1 MRGFLSPGTVC
12 TAKVRTRRENRS
24 AVWPPCL
31 CVSAVG
37 EIFTQLG
44 LWTRLCGG
52 FSQATIVSMGDLV
65 QIGLPP
71 TAARRPDWLKVR
83 LPAGENY
90 FELKGLM
97 RGLGLHTVCE
107 SARCP
112 NIGEC
117 WQHRTATFMI
127 LGELCTRR
135 CGFCAVPKGKP
146 AGEVDWAEPARVA
159 QAAASMGLKYV
170 VVTSVDRDDLKD
182 GGSTIFAHTI
192 QALRQRIPACQVEVL
207 IPDFRG
213 SDDALEIVL
222 RAQPDVLNHNIETVP
237 RLYAV
242 ARRGSRYER
251 SLRLLRQAR
260 EIAPLIPT
268 KSGLMVGLGET
279 FDETCATLRDLAGAR
294 VGIVTI
300 GQYLRPS
307 GEQLPV
313 ARFYTPEEFDSLK
326 EYGERAGI
334 RHVESGPLVRSS
346 YHAHEQTQKLNQ

>member
-1 MRGFLSPGTVC
+1 MN
-12 TAKVRTRRENRS
+12 AM
-24 AVWPPCL
+24 
-31 CVSAVG
+31 G
-37 EIFTQLG
+37 E
-44 LWTRLCGG
+44 
-52 FSQATIVSMGDLV
+52 LV

-90 FELKGLM
+90 FDLKRLM

-112 NIGEC
+112 NIAEC

-146 AGEVDWAEPARVA
+146 AGEVDGAEPVRVA
-159 QAAASMGLKYV
+159 EAAANMGLQYV
-170 VVTSVDRDDLKD
+170 VVTSVDRDDLAD
-182 GGSTIFAHTI
+182 GGSMIFALTI
-192 QALRQRIPACQVEVL
+192 EALRERIAGCQVEVL

-213 SDDALEIVL
+213 SDEALEIVL
-222 RAQPDVLNHNIETVP
+222 RAQPDILNHNIETVP
-237 RLYAV
+237 RLYPV

-251 SLRLLRQAR
+251 SLRLLRRSR
-260 EIAPLIPT
+260 EIAPAIPT
-268 KSGLMVGLGET
+268 KSGMMVGLGET
-279 FDETCATLRDLAGAR
+279 FDEICATLDDLAAAG

-313 ARFYTPEEFDSLK
+313 ARFYTPEEFASLK
-326 EYGERAGI
+326 QYGERTGL

-346 YHAHEQTQKLNQ
+346 YHAHEQTQQFGH

>member
-1 MRGFLSPGTVC
+1 MD
-12 TAKVRTRRENRS
+12 
-24 AVWPPCL
+24 
-31 CVSAVG
+31 
-37 EIFTQLG
+37 
-44 LWTRLCGG
+44 
-52 FSQATIVSMGDLV
+52 DLV
-65 QIGLPP
+65 QIGLPQ
-71 TAARRPDWLKVR
+71 AAVRRPEWLKVR

-90 FELKGLM
+90 FDLKRLM

-112 NIGEC
+112 NMGEC

-159 QAAASMGLKYV
+159 EAAAGMGLKYV
-170 VVTSVDRDDLKD
+170 VVTSVDRDDLED
-182 GGSTIFAHTI
+182 GGATIFAQTI
-192 QALRQRIPACQVEVL
+192 EALRERIPACQVEVL

-213 SDDALEIVL
+213 SDAALEIVL
-222 RAQPDVLNHNIETVP
+222 RGQPDILNHNIETVP
-237 RLYAV
+237 RLYPV

-251 SLRLLRQAR
+251 SLRLLRHSR
-260 EIAPLIPT
+260 EIAPTVPT

-279 FDETCATLRDLAGAR
+279 FDETCAVLRDLAAVGA
-294 VGIVTI
+294 GIVTI

-313 ARFYTPEEFDSLK
+313 ARFYSPEEFASLK
-326 EYGERAGI
+326 QYGESVGI

-346 YHAHEQTQKLNQ
+346 YHAERSAHRVIGPSGH